1 MNRSLRLPTAV
12 LLLMAAF
19 PVAAAELAPD
29 FTLRK
34 APQFKD
40 EVTLSDHRNQVVIVN
55 FWATWCAPCL
65 AEMEAFK
72 DVYSAINDTN
82 GDGTVDDADKNE
94 AGVLPLEIISVS
106 VDESR
111 DRGKIMPTIN
121 PKQLPFTIVW
131 DQGKKVSQVYNPNDA
146 VPYTV
151 IIDQEGNIAERI
163 EEYAQGE
170 ECHVLDKVATLL
182 GRTDVTKPAH
192 CEG

>member
-1 MNRSLRLPTAV
+1 MTRPLRLTAPA
-12 LLLMAAF
+12 LLLAF
-19 PVAAAELAPD
+19 SLPAAAEDAPD

-40 EVTLSDHRNQVVIVN
+40 EVTLSAHRDQVVIVN

-65 AEMEAFK
+65 AEMDAFK
-72 DVYSAINDTN
+72 DVYAAINDTN
-82 GDGTVDDADKNE
+82 GDGKVDDADKNE
-94 AGVLPLEIISVS
+94 AGKLPLEVISIS

-111 DRGKIMPTIN
+111 DRGKIMPTIR

-151 IIDQEGNIAERI
+151 LVDQNGAIVERI

-170 ECHVLDKVATLL
+170 ECHVLDKVAELL
-182 GRTDVTKPAH
+182 GRTDVVKPAQ
-192 CEG
+192 CQG